1 MLKNMSQIEGRR
13 KKMIFFFF
21 PPMIKM
27 ICNLYIM
34 KQLFKRILLILSI
47 FFVAVLVLA
56 AIAASLFEDQIGQ
69 EVISQINKQ
78 LKTELKVEKVDISVL
93 STFPQAGVN
102 LRGVL
107 LEGTQGRGLLEAEK
121 IVCRFGLFSLF
132 GSNVKINSI
141 EIEDGAMNVVLDRNG
156 NPNYDIFKETEST
169 TTEESSET
177 SGGLSLETA
186 RLEDI
191 ELIYA
196 DEQNKQNVAI
206 QVQEALFSGDFSGEQ
221 FSLQSTAEMTTR
233 FVDMGQTRY
242 LAGKNITYDAKV
254 LMDLGENIYDLEAV
268 EVSLGDNVFNLEG
281 IIKLADT
288 YTDYDLAIDSDE
300 SSLEA
305 IFQLMPR
312 EYQSYVKDFSSS
324 GTFLFDA
331 TVKGKMDA
339 VNQPAINV
347 KFNLEDGSLSSP
359 KLEDSFKDVSF
370 TANFTNGKAR
380 SNKTSILDISNL
392 KGYFSREL
400 IELQLQVMNLD
411 DPTIDFKLNG
421 TLPLSSVYGALGS
434 ESITDGDGEI
444 EIRDLVLKG
453 RYKDMITPSRI
464 SKVQASGQMEFD
476 DAELTINKETLIVD
490 RGDLILEGNELT
502 IDGVKIEG
510 AGSEII
516 FNGNAQNLLPVVF
529 ADSLNSKQ
537 AILNFRAKMEAEDLD
552 LDRLMALTD
561 VSVEED
567 EVQQAV
573 YDSLKVKNTEQREFY
588 TSFLNGTFDA
598 VVDAFNYNKIEGEEF
613 NGKVAFENNDI
624 SIKGRTEA
632 MGGTFDLEGDMFVKE
647 TPYLE
652 VKLTCDQIN
661 AQTFFEQA
669 ENFGQDVL
677 TSKHV
682 DGTLHAKM
690 LIKAFW
696 DKEAN
701 FLMDKLHVLAAIG
714 IEKGE
719 LKDFEMLESFST
731 YVKIRDLEHIK
742 FDNAENWLEI
752 KNSKIHIPVMFI
764 QSNAM
769 NMTLSG
775 DYTFDHDLDYNI
787 KINAGQIL
795 ANRFKKYNPEMR
807 PQKAQRDG
815 WFNVYTKIYGNID
828 NFQYRMA
835 RKEVKMDFEVSKHK
849 KLAIR
854 NALLKKFTSIDLIE
868 EPAEWEDIPE
878 FDEGDDD
885 VEYLDG
891 Y

>member
-1 MLKNMSQIEGRR
+1 
-13 KKMIFFFF
+13 
-21 PPMIKM
+21 
-27 ICNLYIM
+27 M

-132 GSNVKINSI
+132 GSNVKVNSI

-156 NPNYDIFKETEST
+156 NPNYDIFKETET
-169 TTEESSET
+169 TSSEESTEA

-191 ELIYA
+191 EFIYA
-196 DEQNKQNVAI
+196 DEQNSQNVAV

-233 FVDMGQTRY
+233 FVDVGQTRY

-254 LMDLGENIYDLEAV
+254 LMDLAENIYDLEAV

-281 IIKLADT
+281 IIKLTDT

-312 EYQSYVKDFSSS
+312 EYQSYVKGFSSS

-411 DPTIDFKLNG
+411 DPTIDFKLDG

-434 ESITDGDGEI
+434 ELITDGDGEI
-444 EIRDLVLKG
+444 EIRELVLKG

-464 SKVQASGQMEFD
+464 SKVQASGQIEFD
-476 DAELTINKETLIVD
+476 DSELTINKETLIID

-529 ADSLNSKQ
+529 ADSLNSKR
-537 AILNFRAKMEAEDLD
+537 AILNFRAKMEAQELD

-661 AQTFFEQA
+661 AHTFFEQT

-682 DGTLHAKM
+682 DGTLHAKI
-690 LIKAFW
+690 LIEAFW

-787 KINAGQIL
+787 KINAGQVL

-835 RKEVKMDFEVSKHK
+835 RKEIKMDFEVSKHK